1 MKRSAFSKDLNK
13 TIEFIVEAERAPL
26 GGTAVDFT
34 ISPSSL
40 ENLRDRQKV
49 HCIRVSRTRERVR
62 IDEECKAGK
71 DSVFNFICD
80 HLALHSKRS

>member
-13 TIEFIVEAERAPL
+13 TIEFIVEAEKQPL
-26 GGTAVDFT
+26 SGEPVEFT

-49 HCIRVSRTRERVR
+49 SI
-62 IDEECKAGK
+62 A
-71 DSVFNFICD
+71 
-80 HLALHSKRS
+80 